1 MLQSFLHNSQKRMKS
16 NLRYRLVM
24 SQLFAVLACLIWA
37 LLLVRSND
45 VLADA
50 KNDQSTTKNEL
61 ATSKDQS
68 PPSLQV
74 MLHQKRP
81 KGAIFVM
88 IPVAY
93 RYGISSENA
102 GYCSPTI
109 RATNSSNATVE
120 ELIIGIQ
127 YSTAAGKPAG
137 ETITRYDDIK
147 VRRQDSH
154 FFYQLAVA
162 DCRGLEGQVT
172 VVRCVYSTGEDCS
185 SVVQAVGFGTI
196 PLRLKSN

>member
-1 MLQSFLHNSQKRMKS
+1 MKS
-16 NLRYRLVM
+16 ILRYRWVI
-24 SQLFAVLACLIWA
+24 SQLFAVFACLIGA
-37 LLLVRSND
+37 LLLLRSN
-45 VLADA
+45 VVFADSKLEA
-50 KNDQSTTKNEL
+50 PTAKNEL
-61 ATSKDQS
+61 ATIKDQRA
-68 PPSLQV
+68 PSLQEA
-74 MLHQKRP
+74 LHQTRP

-109 RATNSSNATVE
+109 RATNSSNATIE

-196 PLRLKSN
+196 PLRLKSH